1 MQGTKLVI
9 LLPLDILIYEP
20 ATAEG
25 SAFIVLFY
33 TIWAARGSAR
43 ERAQSSTEIPR
54 VTLQNLIIP
63 TQVLDLL
70 EAG

>member
-33 TIWAARGSAR
+33 TI
-43 ERAQSSTEIPR
+43 
-54 VTLQNLIIP
+54 
-63 TQVLDLL
+63 
-70 EAG
+70 